1 MKIQFLLLLFFIGSS
16 LSSQTIE
23 LGPEEKGSRKDVI
36 SDIILSDDTGIY
48 ALRTAVRFLS
58 YPTPIIEKYTV
69 DFAQV
74 YSVRL
79 TEFDQSNLK
88 AQSIF
93 PYNDRIF
100 IALSE
105 RDKSAGRA
113 EFYIQEIDKSTGKL
127 TGARKKIG
135 ANKLEKRISLPNLTS
150 RISRDK
156 SKLAM
161 FINEFALF
169 GSGAVQIFNLP
180 IGKKDDTYG
189 NFTLKVFDDNLSEI
203 WSKKVKLPYNN
214 DRLSVLEFDTDN
226 DGNIYLLT
234 RYRPEDWRAKRK
246 AKKPFFTYKILAYRN
261 DGADVEEYDVTLENK
276 YISDI
281 TFDLG
286 KDDNLMCGGFF
297 SDKFNGALGGTFFF
311 TIDADTKKIIQQ
323 DTKKFGTEELSLFMS
338 KRKAE
343 KGKEISSDFS
353 LDEFILRSD
362 GGIVLI
368 GESYY
373 ETTITSTGPNG
384 RSSTTTYYHY
394 GPILVVNVSP
404 AGKIDWVTK
413 IDKNQDSST
422 KAYSSYE
429 TAVVKDKIYF
439 VFNKGIRKKSNVM
452 AVSVDA
458 GGKVSEQELFQ
469 VKDEKLLLRVPGCEQ
484 VSDDEMVVYG
494 EWRKKFRFGKIKF

>member
-276 YISDI
+276 YI
-281 TFDLG
+281 
-286 KDDNLMCGGFF
+286 
-297 SDKFNGALGGTFFF
+297 
-311 TIDADTKKIIQQ
+311 
-323 DTKKFGTEELSLFMS
+323 
-338 KRKAE
+338 
-343 KGKEISSDFS
+343 
-353 LDEFILRSD
+353 
-362 GGIVLI
+362 
-368 GESYY
+368 
-373 ETTITSTGPNG
+373 
-384 RSSTTTYYHY
+384 
-394 GPILVVNVSP
+394 
-404 AGKIDWVTK
+404 
-413 IDKNQDSST
+413 
-422 KAYSSYE
+422 
-429 TAVVKDKIYF
+429 
-439 VFNKGIRKKSNVM
+439 
-452 AVSVDA
+452 
-458 GGKVSEQELFQ
+458 
-469 VKDEKLLLRVPGCEQ
+469 
-484 VSDDEMVVYG
+484 
-494 EWRKKFRFGKIKF
+494 